1 MMILTQVAAYGKLT
15 TGAAYFKAKATPP
28 APTIS

>member
-15 TGAAYFKAKATPP
+15 IEAAYFRAKATPP